1 MDASNNNVLI
11 LMNQTTL
18 TREECEKQLKDNNNN
33 VFDCL
38 MEYYKVNKQSKH
50 IKHKH
55 IHNNIHLSLLFRLY
69 SLLFRLF
76 QL

>member
-38 MEYYKVNKQSKH
+38 MEYYKLEKRGQDKC
-50 IKHKH
+50 KT
-55 IHNNIHLSLLFRLY
+55 
-69 SLLFRLF
+69 
-76 QL
+76 

>member
-1 MDASNNNVLI
+1 MDASNNNVVI

-38 MEYYKVNKQSKH
+38 MKYYKLEKREQDKCKTSNQERYRQ
-50 IKHKH
+50 IR
-55 IHNNIHLSLLFRLY
+55 NLLN
-69 SLLFRLF
+69 
-76 QL
+76 